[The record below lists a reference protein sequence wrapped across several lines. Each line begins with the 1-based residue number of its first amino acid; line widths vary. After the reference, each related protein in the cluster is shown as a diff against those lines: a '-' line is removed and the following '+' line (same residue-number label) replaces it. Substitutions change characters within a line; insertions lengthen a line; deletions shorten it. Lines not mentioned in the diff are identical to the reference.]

1 MSGSMF
7 DHGDVFG
14 SVSDGDQ
21 PTVWLHIEYGDVF
34 KSVFYFSDMFGNL
47 LYFGAVLKRLIVID
61 DVYWLQGFI
70 LVTR

>member
-1 MSGSMF
+1 MF

-14 SVSDGDQ
+14 RMSDGDQ
-21 PTVWLHIEYGDVF
+21 PMVWLHIEYGDVF

-47 LYFGAVLKRLIVID
+47 LFWCSAKRLIVIG

-70 LVTR
+70 LVTW